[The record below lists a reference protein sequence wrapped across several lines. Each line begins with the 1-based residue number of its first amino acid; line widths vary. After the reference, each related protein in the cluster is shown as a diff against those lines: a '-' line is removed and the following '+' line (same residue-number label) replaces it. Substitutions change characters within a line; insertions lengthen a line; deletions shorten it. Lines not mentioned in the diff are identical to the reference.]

1 MEQSQNYP
9 PSKQQRQ
16 QQKLI
21 QNSYTFYGK
30 TNNTKHD
37 RKEMLAR
44 KVKLHYHLQH
54 YRENVE
60 QIDEQKNVYG
70 QHEKPENERAT
81 GKESR
86 EE

>member
-1 MEQSQNYP
+1 
-9 PSKQQRQ
+9 
-16 QQKLI
+16 
-21 QNSYTFYGK
+21 
-30 TNNTKHD
+30 
-37 RKEMLAR
+37 MLAR

-70 QHEKPENERAT
+70 HEKPENERAT
-81 GKESR
+81 GEESR